1 MPCRGWGRAVPAT
14 VACVDTI
21 STRTSA
27 TGPSTSESGSS
38 APAITLS
45 DAAPIVASADAADAS
60 QHPREAYAP
69 MEFFFLERRLPGTG
83 RGWSA
88 ARLTV
93 RFKRDPQLLLALAIA
108 IPIFAV
114 EGASQLAHPWL
125 AVAVPLA
132 FVALQ
137 ALLTAVRTPPAWLA
151 TARLGL
157 SLGFVALANAWIDPT
172 GTWPLGALAI
182 PVVALAAA
190 RGGLGPVSVAIAGM
204 AMMLVPLLLPRVDPA
219 ARQETLALAMAGV
232 VVALGSRR
240 VVANLERSTL
250 RLRQANLRDR
260 RHARQLAAVESVGS
274 VLAREGPTTGA
285 LDSVMGVLED
295 TFGYRY
301 PSVYVWDGFA
311 LQLGAQRNYRFP
323 IQTVTPD
330 RGILGRIVRTHAPAF
345 LPDARSDP
353 DFLSA
358 DPDVVS
364 EISIPLL
371 TDDELLGVLNV
382 ETSGDH
388 RLDEDD
394 FATMQIVGDR
404 LAAALALG
412 RERQKLTERAAL
424 LDRLTTFAPSLG
436 SSLDPATMHDEVT
449 NGAARVIPADC
460 VVLINRDEGSGEYLI
475 DAVTGGDRTIIGE
488 RIEPDEGVSGRA
500 VATRSVVVFDRME
513 RSQYPRSVSAV
524 KLPDTLGAMAAPM
537 LIGDEIAG
545 VVTWL
550 RGDLTRPFTAQ
561 EQEIAGLLAGRVG
574 LALANAR
581 LHQRTLDA
589 AITDPLTGLHNRRH
603 FDAVV
608 EREDAIRR
616 RIPAERRRMR
626 SAILFDL
633 DHFGRVNKKFG
644 HQVGDRVLRLFA
656 DTIRARTRA
665 SDLVARFGGE
675 EFVVVLDNASRDDAI
690 LIADEVRT
698 EFAKASVATGSGDQ
712 LQTTVSAGCSSL
724 EPWEVENSLLLD
736 RADVALAMAKAG
748 GRDQVV
754 AA

>member
-1 MPCRGWGRAVPAT
+1 
-14 VACVDTI
+14 VDTI
-21 STRTSA
+21 STPISAARSA
-27 TGPSTSESGSS
+27 TSDSRPPSARDSHAD
-38 APAITLS
+38 APTVVPTKA
-45 DAAPIVASADAADAS
+45 AADAVS
-60 QHPREAYAP
+60 RSRDAYAP

-83 RGWSA
+83 RRWSA
-88 ARLTV
+88 ARLAV

-114 EGASQLAHPWL
+114 EGAAQVTLPWL

-132 FVALQ
+132 FVGIQ
-137 ALLTAVRTPPAWLA
+137 AILTAVRTPPAWLA
-151 TARLGL
+151 TARLAL
-157 SLGFVALANAWIDPT
+157 SLGFVAVANAWIDPT

-190 RGGLGPVSVAIAGM
+190 RGGLGPIFVAIAGM
-204 AMMLVPLLLPRVDPA
+204 AMMLVPLVLPRIDPA
-219 ARQETLALAMAGV
+219 ARQETLALAMAAV

-274 VLAREGPTTGA
+274 LLAREGPTTGA
-285 LDSVMGVLED
+285 LDSVIGVLEG

-301 PSVYVWDGFA
+301 PSVYVWDGHA

-323 IQTVTPD
+323 IQTLTPD
-330 RGILGRIVRTHAPAF
+330 RGILGRIVRTQLPVF

-353 DFLSA
+353 HFLSA

-364 EISIPLL
+364 EIGIPLL
-371 TDDELLGVLNV
+371 TAGELLGVLNV
-382 ETSGDH
+382 ETSGEH
-388 RLDEDD
+388 RLDDDD

-424 LDRLTTFAPSLG
+424 LDRLTTFSSELG
-436 SSLDPATMHDEVT
+436 SSLDPAAMDDEVT
-449 NGAARVIPADC
+449 SGAATVIPADS
-460 VVLINRDEGSGEYLI
+460 VVLVGRDPATDTYVI
-475 DAVTGGDRTIIGE
+475 AAVSGGDPSVVGE
-488 RIEPDEGVSGRA
+488 EIRPNEGVSGRA
-500 VATRSVVVFDRME
+500 VAMRSVIVDDHLDRS
-513 RSQYPRSVSAV
+513 RFPRSVAAV
-524 KLPDTLGAMAAPM
+524 KLPDTLTAMAAPM
-537 LIGDEIAG
+537 LIGDEIVG

-550 RGDLTRPFTAQ
+550 RGDLNRPFTAQ
-561 EQEIAGLLAGRVG
+561 EQEIAALLAGRVG

-581 LHQRTLDA
+581 LHQRTVDA

-633 DHFGRVNKKFG
+633 DHFGRVNKQFG

-656 DTIRARTRA
+656 DTLRARTRA
-665 SDLVARFGGE
+665 SDLVARYGGE
-675 EFVVVLDNASRDDAI
+675 EFVVILDNASREDAI
-690 LIADEVRT
+690 AIADEVRT
-698 EFAKASVATGSGDQ
+698 TFAELGVETGSGDQ
-712 LQTTVSAGCSSL
+712 LKTTVSAGCSSL
-724 EPWEVENSLLLD
+724 EPWEVEDSLLLE